1 MQTVMTARR
10 TRLLVALLGLV
21 LAGAS
26 LAQDD
31 KRSSREREALRRT
44 QQALRSAQAQQ
55 ATLERE
61 KAALA
66 AEKDKLDDAAKKA
79 SAQLGS
85 AQAQAGRA
93 RGELAKTESEL
104 ALVRAELEALKST
117 SAGREQTLQSRV
129 EELSTA
135 LREHQRLL
143 AERSQTVTTVTTLL
157 QRSTQS
163 LANAEAKNRELYG
176 IGRQLLEAHRRAG
189 GEGVFGLDAV
199 KLENEAEAL
208 RTEIEARRLVSGTAR

>member
-1 MQTVMTARR
+1 MQTVMSSHR
-10 TRLLVALLGLV
+10 TRLFVALLGLA
-21 LAGAS
+21 LAGGS

-31 KRSSREREALRRT
+31 KRASREREALRRT
-44 QQALRSAQAQQ
+44 QQALRSAQEQQ
-55 ATLERE
+55 ATLQRE

-93 RGELAKTESEL
+93 RGELAKTEAEL
-104 ALVRAELEALKST
+104 AQVRGELEMLKT
-117 SAGREQTLQSRV
+117 ASAGREQALQTRV
-129 EELSTA
+129 DELTIA

-143 AERSQTVTTVTTLL
+143 AERSQTVSTVTTLL
-157 QRSTQS
+157 QRSTEA
-163 LANAEAKNRELYG
+163 LAGAESKNRELYG
-176 IGRQLLEAHRRAG
+176 IGRQLLDAYRRGG

-208 RTEIEARRLVSGTAR
+208 RTEIEARRLVSGATR